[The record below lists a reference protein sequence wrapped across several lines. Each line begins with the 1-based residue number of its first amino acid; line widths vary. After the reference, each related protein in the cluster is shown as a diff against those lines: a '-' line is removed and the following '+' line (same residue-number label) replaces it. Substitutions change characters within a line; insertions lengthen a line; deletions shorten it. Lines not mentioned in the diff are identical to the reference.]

1 MMPDRRELRI
11 RAARDALEPYRGRS
25 APPEVVEAALD
36 VLTDHRERPL
46 PPHGARARY
55 RRGCRC
61 EDCTRANSEYVTARN
76 RSRRTPPG
84 GEERA

>member
-1 MMPDRRELRI
+1 MRKNGREVRI
-11 RAARDALEPYRGRS
+11 RLVRDILESYRGRS

-36 VLTDHRERPL
+36 ALTDHRERPL

-61 EDCTRANSEYVTARN
+61 EECTRANREYVTERN
-76 RSRRTPPG
+76 RNRRVPPAN
-84 GEERA
+84 ER